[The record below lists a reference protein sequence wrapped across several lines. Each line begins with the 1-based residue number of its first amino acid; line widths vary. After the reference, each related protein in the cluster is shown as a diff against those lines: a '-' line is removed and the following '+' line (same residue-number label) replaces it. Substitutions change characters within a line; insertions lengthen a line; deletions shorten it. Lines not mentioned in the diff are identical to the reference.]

1 MSPKTER
8 KKHLHSVII
17 EILKYKMCVCLCV
30 CVYLLCGHEEGL
42 DDAVH
47 ETGVPQVDQ
56 TCLACLGLP
65 SLPQ

>member
-1 MSPKTER
+1 
-8 KKHLHSVII
+8 
-17 EILKYKMCVCLCV
+17 MCVCLCV

>member
-17 EILKYKMCVCLCV
+17 EILKYKICVCL